1 MTLSVILCTVYLF
14 GFFFLLIAL
23 AMEDLQRN
31 KLRADSLIAGSIV
44 LFLWPVIV
52 AMFLLLTGFY
62 IATWVCV
69 PTIRRSVR
77 LKDGIR
83 DFWS

>member
-1 MTLSVILCTVYLF
+1 MTLSASLWLVYLS
-14 GFFFLLIAL
+14 GFLFLLIAI
-23 AMEDLQRN
+23 AMEDIKRG
-31 KLRADSLIAGSIV
+31 KLRADNLVCGS
-44 LFLWPVIV
+44 FLLMFWPIV
-52 AMFLLLTGFY
+52 ASTFLLFTGFY
-62 IATWVCV
+62 IAIWVCV

>member
-1 MTLSVILCTVYLF
+1 MTLSVILWTVYLF
-14 GFFFLLIAL
+14 GFFFLLIAI
-23 AMEDLQRN
+23 AREDLQRN
-31 KLRADSLIAGSIV
+31 KFRADSLICGSFI
-44 LFLWPVIV
+44 LFLWPPIV
-52 AMFLLLTGFY
+52 ALVLLLTGFY

-69 PTIRRSVR
+69 PTLRRSVR